1 MTVAA
6 SPHVAGA
13 RGVRLALTLQY
24 VMRCS
29 NPGPGPLVVSFPAAM
44 KLPKHFAPGAV
55 KLAGKP
61 VAADVDRHQLTVTV
75 ARYRGIM
82 CDMMGVGS
90 VTLSFARSAKLANPA
105 QPGSYRFKATHRGRA
120 FTAKLA
126 IKPAA

>member
-13 RGVRLALTLQY
+13 RGVRLTLTLQY
-24 VMRCS
+24 VMRCA
-29 NPGPGPLVVSFPAAM
+29 NPGPGPLVVTFPAAM

-61 VAADVDRHQLTVTV
+61 VAAEVDGHQLTVTV

-82 CDMMGVGS
+82 CDMIGLGS
-90 VTLSFARSAKLANPA
+90 VPLSFARSAKLANPA
-105 QPGSYRFKATHRGRA
+105 HAGTYQFKATHRGRA
-120 FTAKLA
+120 FTAKLP
-126 IKPAA
+126 IKP